1 MTPKAYMKQESGLIL
16 STLDKGL
23 HVLEVLAS
31 VDTGQGLTLTE
42 LSRVLAMHRTTLLRI
57 LTTLQTRDF
66 VTRDYAT
73 DRYRIGLRVL
83 SLSGAVLR
91 NLDIR
96 QVARPVLQ
104 ELCAHVEELVLLTVL
119 SEEAIVTIDRF
130 EGNLTLSLRTTLGER
145 RPMYCTASGKAMLAF
160 LPDDTVESI
169 LAKGMPPL
177 TPRTIT
183 SREAMR
189 QHLADIKQRGFAWDD
204 EERIEDLRC
213 VAAPIFGHDG
223 VVIAAVSVVTFAMN
237 TPWKQVLQLGED
249 TRHAAQEI
257 SRRLGYIG
265 YKGDPTDD
273 HLPGTY
279 LDQAAGGTVD
289 VRSLE

>member
-1 MTPKAYMKQESGLIL
+1 MTSKAYAKQESDLVL

-31 VDTGQGLTLTE
+31 VDTEEGLTLTE
-42 LSRVLAMHRTTLLRI
+42 LSRVLDMHRTTLLRI
-57 LTTLQTRDF
+57 LTTLQIRDF

-83 SLSGAVLR
+83 SLSGVVLR

-104 ELCAHVEELVLLTVL
+104 RLCARVEELVLLTVL
-119 SEEAIVTIDRF
+119 SEETIVTIDRF
-130 EGNLTLSLRTTLGER
+130 EGNLTLSLRTALGER
-145 RPMYCTASGKAMLAF
+145 RPMYCTASGKAILAYM
-160 LPDDTVESI
+160 PDNTVEGI
-169 LAKGMPPL
+169 LGKGMPSI

-189 QHLADIKQRGFAWDD
+189 QHLAAIKRRGFAWDD

-213 VAAPIFGHDG
+213 VAAPIFSHDSA
-223 VVIAAVSVVTFAMN
+223 VIAAVSVVTFAMR
-237 TPWKQVLQLGED
+237 TPWKQLLQLGED
-249 TRHAAQEI
+249 TRQAAGEI
-257 SRRLGYIG
+257 SRLLGH
-265 YKGDPTDD
+265 KHDP
-273 HLPGTY
+273 
-279 LDQAAGGTVD
+279 V
-289 VRSLE
+289 SLSAPIIAD

>member
-1 MTPKAYMKQESGLIL
+1 MTSKSYAKQESDMIL

-31 VDTGQGLTLTE
+31 IDTEQGLTLTE
-42 LSRVLAMHRTTLLRI
+42 LSRVFDMHRTTLLRI

-91 NLDIR
+91 NLGIR

-104 ELCAHVEELVLLTVL
+104 RLCAQVEELVLLTVL
-119 SEEAIVTIDRF
+119 NEEMIVTIDRF
-130 EGNLTLSLRTTLGER
+130 EGNITLSLRTALGER
-145 RPMYCTASGKAMLAF
+145 RPMYCTASGKAILAYM
-160 LPDDTVESI
+160 PDNIVEGI
-169 LAKGMPPL
+169 FAKGMPSI

-189 QHLADIKQRGFAWDD
+189 QHLVEIKQRGFAWDD

-213 VAAPIFGHDG
+213 VAAPIFSHDG
-223 VVIAAVSVVTFAMN
+223 AVIAAVSVVTFAMR
-237 TPWKQVLQLGED
+237 TPWKQLLHLGED
-249 TRHAAQEI
+249 TRQAAVEI
-257 SRRLGYIG
+257 SRLLGHN
-265 YKGDPTDD
+265 P
-273 HLPGTY
+273 LC
-279 LDQAAGGTVD
+279 
-289 VRSLE
+289 